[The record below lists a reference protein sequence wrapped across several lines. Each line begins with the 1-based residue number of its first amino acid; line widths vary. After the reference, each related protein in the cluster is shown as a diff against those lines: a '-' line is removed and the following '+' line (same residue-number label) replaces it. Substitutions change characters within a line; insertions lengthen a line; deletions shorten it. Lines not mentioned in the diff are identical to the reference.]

1 MATDANVS
9 RSQIAFIVSED
20 WFFASHF
27 LPLLRAARD
36 AGLRPIVIA
45 REHNHRGI
53 IEQAGG
59 RLIALN
65 VERRSLNPLA
75 FAFAV
80 LRLARILRSE
90 KIDFVH
96 CIALRSI
103 LLGALAASLAGVHPR
118 FLAVTGGGFMSANK
132 SALTRV
138 PAHILRFF
146 ISKVITNSR
155 TLFVFENV
163 TDPLDYGLQPTAS
176 NVTILG
182 GAGVDPEY
190 FVPSPLPQSS
200 ELRIAMV
207 SRMLWSKGA
216 DTLVKAVEL
225 ARANGCDVR
234 LSLYGVPDPSNPRA
248 ISIETLKEWSHH
260 EGIEWNGPIKDVR
273 EVWKTHH
280 VASLPSRGGEGLP
293 RTILEAAACGRCLLV
308 TDVPGCRDF
317 VRDGLEGWLVPVGD
331 AQHLAELIHMLF
343 NDRERVRI
351 AGQKARERVLAG
363 FTEDHIVQKIKAL
376 YAASRLSK

>member
-1 MATDANVS
+1 MATDAKAS
-9 RSQIAFIVSED
+9 RGQIAFIVSED

-27 LPLLRAARD
+27 LPLLRAAQD
-36 AGLRPIVIA
+36 TGLRPIVIA
-45 REHNHRGI
+45 REHDHRGI
-53 IEQAGG
+53 IEEAGG

-65 VERRSLNPLA
+65 VERRSLNPFA
-75 FAFAV
+75 FLFAV
-80 LRLARILRSE
+80 LRVAMILRSE
-90 KIDFVH
+90 KIDLVH
-96 CIALRSI
+96 CIALRST
-103 LLGALAASLAGVHPR
+103 LVGALAASLAGVRPR
-118 FLAVTGGGFMSANK
+118 FLAITGGGFMSADK
-132 SALTRV
+132 SALTRM

-155 TLFVFENV
+155 THFVFENV

-216 DTLVKAVEL
+216 DTLVNAVEL
-225 ARANGCDVR
+225 ARASGCDVR
-234 LSLYGVPDPSNPRA
+234 LSLYGAPDPSNPRA
-248 ISIETLKEWSHH
+248 ISIETLKEWSRRD
-260 EGIEWNGPIKDVR
+260 GIEWNGPIKDVR
-273 EVWKTHH
+273 QVWKIHH
-280 VASLPSRGGEGLP
+280 VACLPSRGGEGLP

-317 VRDGLEGWLVPVGD
+317 VRNGQEGWLVPVGD
-331 AQHLAELIHMLF
+331 VQRLAELIRTLF
-343 NDRERVRI
+343 NNREQIRS
-351 AGQKARERVLAG
+351 AGQRARERVLAG
-363 FTEDHIVQKIKAL
+363 FTEDHIIQAVRAMYEAAL
-376 YAASRLSK
+376 LSR